1 MSATVAAALKKIAVA
16 ILTDKKLR
24 KAVLGIV
31 LGIIIIVIMP
41 AVAVIALFNGDIN
54 IDADRLQQIVV
65 EEMSDE
71 EKAKLQ
77 AVEDTMKAIE
87 TAMTE
92 KGFTAERTKEAQALY
107 TLALYDHSK
116 ADGFVDKL
124 VGCFAEN
131 QTDEQLINAINSAF
145 GTELKSEDYSK
156 VMNSIRANSINTSG
170 FTDPHSKN
178 NLDLVEW
185 AKQAQSHGWGYVW
198 GSYGEVLTQK
208 TLNSKAKQYPDE
220 VGSKADFI
228 KTHWLGRRTADCIGL
243 IKGYGWLNTQ
253 TGAIEYGTNGMPDV
267 YFEEQGIHSID
278 PASEFYITIYG
289 SIAQSESENISAN
302 VKWGKAQSAKQGNVP
317 FQCKHFLGYTKNADG
332 EIEIVPE
339 EAEIIRE
346 IYECYLSGESL
357 YGIKC
362 CLEEKEIP
370 TPAGCSVWRQETIR
384 SILSNE
390 KYKGDAIIN
399 KTYVSDCI
407 SKRVKVNNG
416 ERNKYYIENNHP
428 AIIDAGTFARVQEE
442 IARRSG
448 KPKVK
453 QKGTKTELSRYS
465 SKYALSELLICGEC
479 RTPYR
484 RCTWTAKGK
493 RKIVWRCINRLDY
506 GKKYCHHS
514 PSIEESLLQD
524 AVMRAIMQTARQNA
538 EVLKTLKIHIGMGL
552 TDEIIEDKTLDI
564 QIRIAEIDAEF
575 QKMLKAV
582 SADNADGIDE
592 ERITELMNEK
602 QRLTVQLEQ
611 YATMRQKRE
620 SAKSR
625 LDEIYTIL
633 DGLQNHP
640 MEYDDKLV
648 RQLIECV
655 VVESKEKI
663 KVVFIGGTEIEM
675 TL

>member
-1 MSATVAAALKKIAVA
+1 MMQATSVQPQKTVRIIPATIDTKAAITQNYRQLRVAAYCRV
-16 ILTDKKLR
+16 
-24 KAVLGIV
+24 
-31 LGIIIIVIMP
+31 
-41 AVAVIALFNGDIN
+41 
-54 IDADRLQQIVV
+54 
-65 EEMSDE
+65 S
-71 EKAKLQ
+71 
-77 AVEDTMKAIE
+77 
-87 TAMTE
+87 
-92 KGFTAERTKEAQALY
+92 TKQ
-107 TLALYDHSK
+107 
-116 ADGFVDKL
+116 
-124 VGCFAEN
+124 
-131 QTDEQLINAINSAF
+131 DEQLNSYEVQRTHYEERIRTEPKWSFVGIFADKGITGTSMKKRDEFNKMLRLCYKGKIDMIIVKSISRFARNTLDVIKITRKLREIN
-145 GTELKSEDYSK
+145 
-156 VMNSIRANSINTSG
+156 V
-170 FTDPHSKN
+170 
-178 NLDLVEW
+178 
-185 AKQAQSHGWGYVW
+185 
-198 GSYGEVLTQK
+198 
-208 TLNSKAKQYPDE
+208 
-220 VGSKADFI
+220 
-228 KTHWLGRRTADCIGL
+228 
-243 IKGYGWLNTQ
+243 
-253 TGAIEYGTNGMPDV
+253 DV

-332 EIEIVPE
+332 EIEIVPD

-346 IYECYLSGESL
+346 IYERYLSGESL

-362 CLEEKEIP
+362 YLETKEIP

-453 QKGTKTELSRYS
+453 QKGMKTELSRYS

-493 RKIVWRCINRLDY
+493 RKVVWRCINRLDY

-524 AVMRAIMQTARQNA
+524 AVMRAIMQTAKQNI
-538 EVLKTLKIHIGMGL
+538 EVLKTLKIHIGRGL
-552 TDEIIEDKTLDI
+552 TDEVTEDKTLDI
-564 QIRIAEIDAEF
+564 QVRIAEIDAEF

-611 YATMRQKRE
+611 YATMRPKERKR
-620 SAKSR
+620 
-625 LDEIYTIL
+625 
-633 DGLQNHP
+633 
-640 MEYDDKLV
+640 
-648 RQLIECV
+648 
-655 VVESKEKI
+655 KI
-663 KVVFIGGTEIEM
+663 PTR
-675 TL
+675 

>member
-1 MSATVAAALKKIAVA
+1 MMQATSVQPQKTVRIIPATIDTKAVITQNYRQLRVAAYCRV
-16 ILTDKKLR
+16 
-24 KAVLGIV
+24 
-31 LGIIIIVIMP
+31 
-41 AVAVIALFNGDIN
+41 
-54 IDADRLQQIVV
+54 
-65 EEMSDE
+65 S
-71 EKAKLQ
+71 
-77 AVEDTMKAIE
+77 
-87 TAMTE
+87 
-92 KGFTAERTKEAQALY
+92 TKQ
-107 TLALYDHSK
+107 
-116 ADGFVDKL
+116 
-124 VGCFAEN
+124 
-131 QTDEQLINAINSAF
+131 DEQLNSYEVQRTHYEERIRTEPKWSLVGIFADKGITGTSMKKRDEFNKMLRLCYKGKIDMIIVKSISRFARNTLDVIKITRKLREIN
-145 GTELKSEDYSK
+145 
-156 VMNSIRANSINTSG
+156 V
-170 FTDPHSKN
+170 
-178 NLDLVEW
+178 
-185 AKQAQSHGWGYVW
+185 
-198 GSYGEVLTQK
+198 
-208 TLNSKAKQYPDE
+208 
-220 VGSKADFI
+220 
-228 KTHWLGRRTADCIGL
+228 
-243 IKGYGWLNTQ
+243 
-253 TGAIEYGTNGMPDV
+253 DV
-267 YFEEQGIHSID
+267 FFEEQGIHSID

-317 FQCKHFLGYTKNADG
+317 FQCKHFLGYTKNTDG

-339 EAEIIRE
+339 EAETIRK
-346 IYECYLSGESL
+346 IYDLYLSGESL

-362 CLEEKEIP
+362 YLEEQEIP
-370 TPAGCSVWRQETIR
+370 TPAGYSVWRQETIR

-407 SKRVKVNNG
+407 SKRIKANNG

-514 PSIEESLLQD
+514 PSIEETLLQD
-524 AVMRAIMQTARQNA
+524 AVMRAIMQTAKQNI

-552 TDEIIEDKTLDI
+552 TDEVTEDKTLDI
-564 QIRIAEIDAEF
+564 QIRIAEINAEF

-611 YATMRQKRE
+611 YAAMRQKRE

-648 RQLIECV
+648 RQIIECV

>member
-1 MSATVAAALKKIAVA
+1 MMQATSVQPPKTVRIIPATIDTKAVITQNYRQLRVAAYCRV
-16 ILTDKKLR
+16 
-24 KAVLGIV
+24 
-31 LGIIIIVIMP
+31 
-41 AVAVIALFNGDIN
+41 
-54 IDADRLQQIVV
+54 
-65 EEMSDE
+65 S
-71 EKAKLQ
+71 
-77 AVEDTMKAIE
+77 
-87 TAMTE
+87 
-92 KGFTAERTKEAQALY
+92 TKQ
-107 TLALYDHSK
+107 
-116 ADGFVDKL
+116 
-124 VGCFAEN
+124 
-131 QTDEQLINAINSAF
+131 DEQLNSYEVQRTHYEERIRTEPKWSLVGIFADKGITGTSMKKRDEFNKMLRLCYKGKIDMIIVKSISRFARNTLDVIKITRKLREIN
-145 GTELKSEDYSK
+145 
-156 VMNSIRANSINTSG
+156 V
-170 FTDPHSKN
+170 
-178 NLDLVEW
+178 
-185 AKQAQSHGWGYVW
+185 
-198 GSYGEVLTQK
+198 
-208 TLNSKAKQYPDE
+208 
-220 VGSKADFI
+220 
-228 KTHWLGRRTADCIGL
+228 
-243 IKGYGWLNTQ
+243 
-253 TGAIEYGTNGMPDV
+253 DV

-317 FQCKHFLGYTKNADG
+317 FQRKHFLGYTKNADG
-332 EIEIVPE
+332 EIEIVPD

-346 IYECYLSGESL
+346 IYERYLSGESL

-362 CLEEKEIP
+362 YLEAKEIP

-493 RKIVWRCINRLDY
+493 RKVVWRCINRLDY

-524 AVMRAIMQTARQNA
+524 AVMRSIMQTAKQNI

-552 TDEIIEDKTLDI
+552 TDEVTEDKTLDI

-582 SADNADGIDE
+582 SADNADSIDE

-611 YATMRQKRE
+611 YAAMRQKRE

-625 LDEIYTIL
+625 LNEIYTIL

-648 RQLIECV
+648 RQIIECV

>member
-1 MSATVAAALKKIAVA
+1 MLQKELAKRLKARYDTKMDGNGWLEVSSDGIPLCRIKYNGQFLSNADQNLSDEYRSKIADIQEEISTVREYVGLYEHA
-16 ILTDKKLR
+16 PQM
-24 KAVLGIV
+24 KAADVSDYRQLAAFGDTVLAATYSEKNGFMFCTWKQNADGDSV
-31 LGIIIIVIMP
+31 FWGDYSPNYEYVKEAF
-41 AVAVIALFNGDIN
+41 AVRSGLVSK
-54 IDADRLQQIVV
+54 DRL
-65 EEMSDE
+65 
-71 EKAKLQ
+71 
-77 AVEDTMKAIE
+77 
-87 TAMTE
+87 
-92 KGFTAERTKEAQALY
+92 F
-107 TLALYDHSK
+107 
-116 ADGFVDKL
+116 
-124 VGCFAEN
+124 
-131 QTDEQLINAINSAF
+131 
-145 GTELKSEDYSK
+145 
-156 VMNSIRANSINTSG
+156 
-170 FTDPHSKN
+170 
-178 NLDLVEW
+178 
-185 AKQAQSHGWGYVW
+185 
-198 GSYGEVLTQK
+198 
-208 TLNSKAKQYPDE
+208 
-220 VGSKADFI
+220 
-228 KTHWLGRRTADCIGL
+228 
-243 IKGYGWLNTQ
+243 
-253 TGAIEYGTNGMPDV
+253 
-267 YFEEQGIHSID
+267 
-278 PASEFYITIYG
+278 
-289 SIAQSESENISAN
+289 SENESAY
-302 VKWGKAQSAKQGNVP
+302 
-317 FQCKHFLGYTKNADG
+317 LGYTKNADG

-346 IYECYLSGESL
+346 IYERYLSGESL

-362 CLEEKEIP
+362 YLEAKEIP

-407 SKRVKVNNG
+407 SKRVKTNNG

-428 AIIDAGTFARVQEE
+428 AIIDTGTFARVQEE

-465 SKYALSELLICGEC
+465 SRYALSELLICGEC

-514 PSIEESLLQD
+514 PSIEETLLQD
-524 AVMRAIMQTARQNA
+524 AVMRAIMQTAKQNI

-552 TDEIIEDKTLDI
+552 TDEGTEDKTLDI
-564 QIRIAEIDAEF
+564 QIRIAEINAEF

-602 QRLTVQLEQ
+602 QRLTVQIEQ
-611 YATMRQKRE
+611 YAAMRQKRE

-625 LDEIYTIL
+625 LDEIFTIL

-648 RQLIECV
+648 RQIIECI

-663 KVVFIGGTEIEM
+663 KVVFIGGTEIEI